1 MMKFACFE
9 KTVVALYDYVVPK
22 PRDQCSKAEQLVVTF
37 AAGYIAGSY
46 LAPFT
51 LHPPQVSSAPS
62 CPTRPTP
69 WSAT

>member
-1 MMKFACFE
+1 
-9 KTVVALYDYVVPK
+9 
-22 PRDQCSKAEQLVVTF
+22 VVTF

-46 LAPFT
+46 LAPST
-51 LHPPQVSSAPS
+51 LHPPQVSSVPS